1 MSGANVGK
9 GARLQRFWICAM
21 RRAAGGRNVYLKR
34 LLVAGLLVAVLALV
48 IGCSEN
54 VPQNTLAPKGD
65 VAQEQRDLLFFWVL
79 GPAIAIF
86 VAVEGVLVFAL
97 FRFRQRR
104 GEALPQQVHGNTR
117 LEIAWTIAPVVL
129 LVVIAVP
136 TIGSIIDLG
145 REPADDALRVNVT
158 GVQWRWL
165 FEYPDIE
172 DSAGEP
178 LQVFDELHIP
188 VGREISVS
196 LESLDVVHSFWV
208 PRLACKLDAI
218 PGRTNRMWFNAT
230 SPGAYSGQ
238 CAEFCGLGH
247 PNMRIVVFAESDEDF
262 QEWVSGQLEEQQAS
276 ESGSGEPRL
285 VSTGE

>member
-1 MSGANVGK
+1 MRKFVGV
-9 GARLQRFWICAM
+9 RS
-21 RRAAGGRNVYLKR
+21 VHLKR
-34 LLVAGLLVAVLALV
+34 LLVVGLLAAVVALV
-48 IGCSEN
+48 VGCSDN
-54 VPQNTLAPKGD
+54 LPQNTLAPKGD
-65 VAQEQRDLLFFWVL
+65 VAKEQRDLLFFWVL

-86 VAVEGVLVFAL
+86 VVVEAVLVYAL

-104 GEALPQQVHGNTR
+104 GDALPQQVHGNTR
-117 LEIAWTIAPVVL
+117 LEIAWTIAPAIL
-129 LVVIAVP
+129 LIVIAVP
-136 TIGSIIDLG
+136 TIGSIINLG

-165 FEYPDIE
+165 FEYPDIVDAE
-172 DSAGEP
+172 GEP
-178 LQVFDELHIP
+178 LQVIDDLHIP

-208 PRLACKLDAI
+208 PRLAGKLDAI

-247 PNMRIVVFAESDEDF
+247 ADMRLIVFAESEEDF
-262 QEWVSGQLEEQQAS
+262 QEWVNGQLEEQQAA
-276 ESGSGEPRL
+276 GSGETGL
-285 VSTGE
+285 VPTGE